1 MNIMDRETILKHS
14 KSIRL
19 NHTLLPDFNDVISD
33 FAEKRNKTEL
43 LEKVLQIIQT
53 PFGQEVIYR
62 VLELYEKEYHI
73 IILSNLKNNQIIDI
87 W

>member
-1 MNIMDRETILKHS
+1 ME
-14 KSIRL
+14 IR
-19 NHTLLPDFNDVISD
+19 IRKRI
-33 FAEKRNKTEL
+33 AEKRNKTEL

>member
-19 NHTLLPDFNDVISD
+19 NHILLLDFNDVISD

-43 LEKVLQIIQT
+43 LEKVIQIIQT

>member
-1 MNIMDRETILKHS
+1 MDRETILKHS

-19 NHTLLPDFNDVISD
+19 NYTLLPDFNDVISD